1 MNNKITE
8 TMVTTQSTQ
17 STQPIQ
23 TIQTIQKRKER
34 LFLRVTDRF
43 KVKEEYGDIVKPN
56 IIYFVQNRVKELQ
69 IVYDQYWT
77 KIGSS
82 LKKIVEMNYRIEK
95 LIKELQGIRNNFDY
109 IVMSSSIEEITIK
122 LYYRDEGIED
132 NNRNELIGEIDI
144 YIDENEYD
152 EDIAEELKY
161 LKEETLLCKSNFNL
175 DRIRLKIS
183 NLFEYDLIRGE

>member
-8 TMVTTQSTQ
+8 TMVTTQ

-43 KVKEEYGDIVKPN
+43 KVKEEYRDIVKPN

-132 NNRNELIGEIDI
+132 DNRNELIEEIDI

-152 EDIAEELKY
+152 EDIVEELKY
-161 LKEETLLCKSNFNL
+161 LKEETLSCKSNFNL